1 MARDNYTFLTTA
13 PERKVIL
20 ALAGPAIVSMLAT
33 SLHNMV
39 STFYVGRI
47 STQATAAVGVSF
59 ALMSVIQAIGFLF
72 GQGSGNF
79 ISRAL
84 GARKKE
90 QAERMAATG
99 FIWSA
104 GSGLLLAALG
114 LIFMEPLCVLL
125 GSTPTI
131 LPETKRYLLWVLLG
145 MPVMTGTMT
154 LNNQLR
160 FQGSARFAM
169 YGVLAGAAVNVALS
183 PVFIFTLRLGVTGA
197 GMGVFCGQAVSLAVM
212 LWGTSRA
219 GNIRIRPRLF
229 STDGFYLREMMA
241 GGTPS
246 LTRQGLASVSVALL
260 NVAAGAYGDAA
271 IAGMSIVGRITFV
284 IMSAVIGLGHGYQ
297 PLCGFSYGAGLYGRV
312 KRGYWFVVRV
322 GMIFLAVCSVLG
334 IAFAEPLIRLFRN
347 DPAVVEAGSVALIWQ
362 MYTLPLGAFI
372 MYTNMMMQT
381 TRKPVEANILAAARN
396 GIFFIPLILLLPRRF
411 GLLGVQMCQTWA
423 DVLSFI
429 LAVAI
434 AIRGFRGLSEKE

>member
-1 MARDNYTFLTTA
+1 MPRDNYTFLTSA
-13 PERKVIL
+13 PVHKVIL

-33 SLHNMV
+33 SLHNLV

-84 GARKKE
+84 GARKHE
-90 QAERMAATG
+90 GAQRMATTG
-99 FIWSA
+99 VVYSMASA
-104 GSGLLLAALG
+104 AFLAIFG
-114 LIFMEPLCVLL
+114 LIFLKPLCVLL

-131 LPETKRYLLWVLLG
+131 LPETERYLLWVLLG
-145 MPVMTGTMT
+145 MPLMTGTMT

-160 FQGSARFAM
+160 FQGNAKFAM
-169 YGVLAGAAVNVALS
+169 YGVLAGAAVNLTLS
-183 PVFIFTLRLGVTGA
+183 PLFIFVLELGVTGA
-197 GMGVFCGQAVSLAVM
+197 GMGVFIGQTTSLLVM
-212 LWGTSRA
+212 LWGTTKA
-219 GNIRIRPRLF
+219 GNIRIRLKFFTPKR
-229 STDGFYLREMMA
+229 FYLKEIMA

-246 LTRQGLASVSVALL
+246 LTRQGLASIGVACL
-260 NVAAGAYGDAA
+260 NLAAGAYGDGA
-271 IAGMSIVGRITFV
+271 IAGMSIVGRLTFV

-297 PLCGFSYGAGLYGRV
+297 PLCGFSYGAGLYDRV
-312 KRGYWFVVRV
+312 KQGYWFIIKLGVA
-322 GMIFLAVCSVLG
+322 FLVSCSILG
-334 IAFAEPLIRLFRN
+334 IAFAEPLVRLFRN
-347 DPAVVEAGSVALIWQ
+347 DPEVVSIGAVALCWQ
-362 MYTLPLGAFI
+362 MATLPLGAVV

-381 TRKPVEANILAAARN
+381 IRKPLQANILAASRS
-396 GIFFIPLILLLPRRF
+396 GIFFIPLILLLPKWF

-429 LAVAI
+429 LALVI
-434 AIRGFRGLSEKE
+434 AVQGFRGLR